1 MANQLF
7 YGDNLEV
14 LREKIDPQTVDLCY
28 IDPPFNSKRNYNQI
42 YNRLGEEEDRAQAQA
57 FVDTWEWDERATEG
71 LESILINDGNRF
83 RPQTIELL
91 KGLRAVLGPGAM
103 LAYLVSMTL
112 RIAEIYRVL
121 TPSGSFYLHCDP
133 TASHYLKLVLDSI
146 FCSDALGDFRNEIIW
161 RRTGA
166 HSARR
171 RFGPIHDTIFL
182 YSKGPKSYF
191 DKSLLRPYMAG
202 HVRQRYTEG
211 LDGRHKFTSG
221 GNVLTGSGAT
231 GGESGQ
237 PWRGFNPSAKNRHW
251 AVPGFLTSQMG
262 AAFKKLSVLKKLDA
276 LFEAGLI
283 EITEGSAWPQPVRYL
298 DSDISGQRI
307 QDIWAYQPYTEGTV
321 YGTSAGI
328 DADVQWLGPTDPERL
343 GYETQ
348 KPKGLLRRIIQASCP
363 PNGVVMDAYC
373 GCGTTIAVAQELNR
387 DWIGI
392 DITYRSISLVLNRL
406 EDDFG
411 KDLVD
416 AVQIDGI
423 PKDVASATALSQKKD
438 DRLRKEFEKWAVL
451 TYTNNRA
458 IVNERKGADR
468 GLDGMA
474 YFLTSNADT
483 AKIVFQVKSGNIQRG
498 DISKLVG
505 DMQAE
510 QAELATL
517 LTLEEPTKPMRLQ
530 ARVAGRYHHELTGRD
545 YPRIEIVTIREILED
560 AKRIEL
566 PIGLDRMKAVQRER
580 YAKQLKLPMRALL
593 S

>member
-7 YGDNLEV
+7 YGDNLDV
-14 LREKIDPQTVDLCY
+14 LREKIDPGTVDLCY

-42 YNRLGEEEDRAQAQA
+42 YNRLGENEDRAQAQA
-57 FVDTWEWDERATEG
+57 FVDTWEWDERASEG
-71 LESILINDGNRF
+71 LEAVLFNEGNRF

-112 RIAEIYRVL
+112 RIAGIHRIL
-121 TPSGSFYLHCDP
+121 TPNGSFYLHCDP

-146 FCSDALGDFRNEIIW
+146 FCSDALGDFKNEIVW

-171 RFGPIHDTIFL
+171 RFGPIHDTIF
-182 YSKGPKSYF
+182 YYTKGPKYF
-191 DKSLLRPYMAG
+191 FNKNLLRPYMAG
-202 HVRQRYTEG
+202 HVKRRYTEDG
-211 LDGRHKFTSG
+211 EGRHKFTSG

-237 PWRGFNPSAKNRHW
+237 PWRGFDPSAKNRHW
-251 AVPGFLTSQMG
+251 AIPGFLAKQMG
-262 AAFKKLSVLKKLDA
+262 DGFKKLSVLKKLES

-283 EITEGSAWPQPVRYL
+283 EIEDGAAWPQPVRYL

-321 YGTSAGI
+321 HGTNAGI
-328 DADVQWLGPTDPERL
+328 DADIQWLGPTDPERL

-348 KPKGLLRRIIQASCP
+348 KPTGLLRRIIEASCP
-363 PNGVVMDAYC
+363 PDGIVMDAYC
-373 GCGTTIAVAQELNR
+373 GCGTTIAVAQELKR
-387 DWIGI
+387 EWIGI

-411 KDLVD
+411 RETVD
-416 AVQIDGI
+416 AVGLDGI
-423 PKDVASATALSQKKD
+423 PKDIESALALSQKKD

-458 IVNERKGADR
+458 IVNDRKGADR

-474 YFLTSNADT
+474 YFLTSNTDT
-483 AKIVFQVKSGNIQRG
+483 AKMVFQVKSGGIQRG

-510 QAELATL
+510 QADLATL
-517 LTLEEPTKPMRLQ
+517 ITLDEPTKPMKLQ

-545 YPRIEIVTIREILED
+545 YPRVEIVTIREILEND
-560 AKRIEL
+560 KRIEL

-580 YAKQLKLPMRALL
+580 YAKQLKLPMRASLI
-593 S
+593 

>member
-14 LREKIDPQTVDLCY
+14 LREKIDPETVDLCY

-57 FVDTWEWDERATEG
+57 FVDTWEWDDRAAEG
-71 LESILINDGNRF
+71 IESILLNDGNRF

-112 RIAEIYRVL
+112 RIVEIHRVL
-121 TPSGSFYLHCDP
+121 TPNGNFYLHCDP

-146 FCSDALGDFRNEIIW
+146 FCSDALGDFRNEIVW

-182 YSKGPKSYF
+182 YSKGPKFYF
-191 DKSLLRPYMAG
+191 NKDLLRPYMNG
-202 HVRQRYTEG
+202 HVKQRYTEDG
-211 LDGRHKFTSG
+211 NGRHKFTSG

-237 PWRGFNPSAKNRHW
+237 PWRGFDPSAKNRHW
-251 AVPGFLTSQMG
+251 AVPGFLTKQMDPG
-262 AAFKKLSVLKKLDA
+262 FKKLSVLKKLDA
-276 LFEAGLI
+276 LFAAGLV

-298 DSDISGQRI
+298 DTDISGQRI
-307 QDIWAYQPYTEGTV
+307 QDVWAYQPYTEGTV
-321 YGTSAGI
+321 YDTNAGI

-348 KPKGLLRRIIQASCP
+348 KPKGLLRRIVDASCP
-363 PNGVVMDAYC
+363 PGGVVMDAYC
-373 GCGTTIAVAQELNR
+373 GCGTTIAVAQDLSR

-411 KDLVD
+411 KDVVD
-416 AVQIDGI
+416 SVQIDGI
-423 PKDVASATALSQKKD
+423 PKDMQSAIALSQKKD

-474 YFLTSNADT
+474 YFLTSNTDT

-517 LTLEEPTKPMRLQ
+517 ITLEEPTKPMRLQ
-530 ARVAGRYHHELTGRD
+530 ARVAERYHHNLTGRD
-545 YPRIEIVTIREILED
+545 YPRVEIVTIREILED
-560 AKRIEL
+560 NRRIEL

-580 YAKQLKLPMRALL
+580 YAKQLKLPMRANLV
-593 S
+593 